1 MLQSTSVLRFWC
13 LHIVIVHSPK
23 CQLKYTYKSFYLGL
37 IGYSSMTC
45 SFSLNLLFSFLFTKW
60 IAQFNMILE
69 SDCLGSCITDSEHC
83 RCYLIFKGSRGSS
96 IVVEPIN
103 TGTAIV
109 KAKLKDK
116 AFAVSDFVRIAE
128 QCCYSKIQPY
138 NPPPPLYVTYLL
150 LQPHFS
156 AQYLYF
162 RLLIFEKPLVLS
174 TLKCNQTFVTFL
186 VA

>member
-138 NPPPPLYVTYLL
+138 NPPPPPCTWLTCCCN
-150 LQPHFS
+150 
-156 AQYLYF
+156 
-162 RLLIFEKPLVLS
+162 LIFLPNTYIFDS
-174 TLKCNQTFVTFL
+174 
-186 VA
+186 